1 MFFYLDK
8 NSPSGFHLRDT
19 LKVLRWSLTLGYRL
33 GLLGPGSCFS
43 GMLLQA
49 WKFIEERLQQY
60 SCFPSHYEIFKG
72 HLQTPA
78 SLDGLFQIGGHLDRW
93 VRLSISVLDMR
104 ARHCWIYSAQRFL
117 VGLGLGAVVCGLCAY
132 NLCAFCGWAAFNIY
146 L

>member
-33 GLLGPGSCFS
+33 GLLGPGSRFS

-60 SCFPSHYEIFKG
+60 SCFPSYYEIFKG

>member
-8 NSPSGFHLRDT
+8 NSPYGFRLRDT
-19 LKVLRWSLTLGYRL
+19 LKGLRWGLTLGYRL
-33 GLLGPGSCFS
+33 GLLGPGSRFS

-49 WKFIEERLQQY
+49 WKFIKGRLQQY
-60 SCFPSHYEIFKG
+60 SCFPSYYEIFKG

-78 SLDGLFQIGGHLDRW
+78 SLNWLFQIGGHLDRW

-117 VGLGLGAVVCGLCAY
+117 VDLDLGAVVCGLCAHS
-132 NLCAFCGWAAFNIY
+132 LWAFLWISRI
-146 L
+146 